1 MDHEEK
7 VVQWF
12 NAVDW
17 IQAGS
22 RIAAILVVTFLLV
35 FIARRLISGLE
46 KFTATHAHD
55 VEAQKRAATVSNV
68 LRKLATILITGIATL
83 AIFNTLGISILP
95 FLATAGVAGIAIAF
109 GAQSLVK
116 DFFRGFFLLAEN
128 QIRQGDVVEV
138 AGKSGLVEDLTLRYV
153 QLRDYEGNVHYVP
166 NGEIGVVTSSSRTFA
181 YAVVDVTI
189 ALDQDIAPVID
200 VMRET
205 GAQLRAQLGVRREDP
220 RRPGHRRHRGLER
233 SRHHAARALQGARA
247 RAVEREARIPA
258 AAQARVRQGGY
269 PAAALHRDDRGARRA
284 GAPGAG
290 ARRPAAIEN
299 GVRPHFLNGADP
311 LGGRRP
317 CGSAS
322 LLASSGR

>member
-1 MDHEEK
+1 MDHEIE

-12 NAVDW
+12 SAVHW

-22 RIAAILVVTFLLV
+22 RIAAILAITVLLV
-35 FIARRLISGLE
+35 FIARRLIAALE
-46 KFTATHAHD
+46 KFTATHALD
-55 VEAQKRAATVSNV
+55 VEAKKRAATVSNV
-68 LRKLATILITGIATL
+68 LSKLATILISALATL
-83 AIFNTLGISILP
+83 AIFNTLGISIMP

-181 YAVVDVTI
+181 YAVVDVSI

-205 GAQLRAQLGVRREDP
+205 GVQMRANSVFGPRILDDLDIAGIEAWNERGITLRARFKVRALEQSNVKREYLLRLKHAFDKAHIRQP
-220 RRPGHRRHRGLER
+220 RSTVTIMERG
-233 SRHHAARALQGARA
+233 APTARAPVPEG
-247 RAVEREARIPA
+247 P
-258 AAQARVRQGGY
+258 
-269 PAAALHRDDRGARRA
+269 
-284 GAPGAG
+284 PG
-290 ARRPAAIEN
+290 
-299 GVRPHFLNGADP
+299 
-311 LGGRRP
+311 
-317 CGSAS
+317 
-322 LLASSGR
+322 

>member
-1 MDHEEK
+1 MTHEEK
-7 VVQWF
+7 VAPWY

-22 RIAAILVVTFLLV
+22 RIVAILAVSVLLV

-46 KFTATHAHD
+46 KFTATHALD
-55 VEAQKRAATVSNV
+55 VESQRRAATVSNV
-68 LRKLATILITGIATL
+68 LRKLATVFISAIAIL

-128 QIRQGDVVEV
+128 QIRQGDVVEI

-166 NGEIGVVTSSSRTFA
+166 NGEIAVVTSSSRSYA

-189 ALDQDIAPVID
+189 ALDQDIAPVIE

-205 GAQLRAQLGVRREDP
+205 GHQLRANSVFKDKILEDLDIAGIESWSERGITLRARFKVRALEQSNVKREYLMRLKHAFDRADIQQPKATVTIVDP
-220 RRPGHRRHRGLER
+220 R
-233 SRHHAARALQGARA
+233 SN
-247 RAVEREARIPA
+247 
-258 AAQARVRQGGY
+258 
-269 PAAALHRDDRGARRA
+269 A
-284 GAPGAG
+284 GSKPPEG
-290 ARRPAAIEN
+290 P
-299 GVRPHFLNGADP
+299 PT
-311 LGGRRP
+311 
-317 CGSAS
+317 
-322 LLASSGR
+322 

>member
-1 MDHEEK
+1 MNHEAIAHEER

-22 RIAAILVVTFLLV
+22 RIAVILVVTVLLIAV
-35 FIARRLISGLE
+35 ARRLITGLE
-46 KFTATHAHD
+46 KFTALHAHD
-55 VEAQKRAATVSNV
+55 IEAKKRAATLSGV
-68 LRKLATILITGIATL
+68 LRKLASIFIAIIATL

-128 QIRQGDVVEV
+128 QIRQGDVVEI

-181 YAVVDVTI
+181 FAVVDITI
-189 ALDQDIAPVID
+189 ALEQDIQPVLD
-200 VMRET
+200 LMRET
-205 GAQLRAQLGVRREDP
+205 GAAMRTHSMWGPKILEDLDIAGIESWNDRGITLRARMKVRALEQSNVKREFLMRLKQAFDKHDIQQP
-220 RRPGHRRHRGLER
+220 RSMVTLVNA
-233 SRHHAARALQGARA
+233 AAR
-247 RAVEREARIPA
+247 P
-258 AAQARVRQGGY
+258 
-269 PAAALHRDDRGARRA
+269 
-284 GAPGAG
+284 
-290 ARRPAAIEN
+290 
-299 GVRPHFLNGADP
+299 
-311 LGGRRP
+311 
-317 CGSAS
+317 
-322 LLASSGR
+322 SSPEGPPS

>member
-1 MDHEEK
+1 M
-7 VVQWF
+7 
-12 NAVDW
+12 
-17 IQAGS
+17 
-22 RIAAILVVTFLLV
+22 
-35 FIARRLISGLE
+35 
-46 KFTATHAHD
+46 
-55 VEAQKRAATVSNV
+55 
-68 LRKLATILITGIATL
+68 IATL

-205 GAQLRAQLGVRREDP
+205 GAQLRANSVFGAEDP
-220 RRPGHRRHRGLER
+220 RGPRHRRHRSLER
-233 SRHHAARALQGARA
+233 TRHHAARALQGAGA
-247 RAVEREARIPA
+247 GAVEREARVPA

-269 PAAALHRDDRGARRA
+269 PAAALDRHDRRARRA
-284 GAPGAG
+284 GSPGAG
-290 ARRPAAIEN
+290 ARRPADLKKRGQAPFP
-299 GVRPHFLNGADP
+299 GNGA
-311 LGGRRP
+311 
-317 CGSAS
+317 
-322 LLASSGR
+322 

>member
-1 MDHEEK
+1 MGHEEAR

-22 RIAAILVVTFLLV
+22 RIAAILAASALLI

-46 KFTATHAHD
+46 RFTATHAHD
-55 VEAQKRAATVSNV
+55 VESAKRAATVSNV
-68 LRKLATILITGIATL
+68 LRKLASILIGAIATL

-128 QIRQGDVVEV
+128 QVRQGDVVEI

-189 ALDQDIAPVID
+189 ALEQDIAPVIEI
-200 VMRET
+200 MRET
-205 GAQLRAQLGVRREDP
+205 GTQLRANSVFGPKILEDLDIAGIESWTASGITL
-220 RRPGHRRHRGLER
+220 RARIKV
-233 SRHHAARALQGARA
+233 RALEQSN
-247 RAVEREARIPA
+247 VKREYLMRLKHAFDEAEIQQPRSVMTI
-258 AAQARVRQGGY
+258 V
-269 PAAALHRDDRGARRA
+269 DRA
-284 GAPGAG
+284 GVVQ
-290 ARRPAAIEN
+290 RPPE
-299 GVRPHFLNGADP
+299 GPP
-311 LGGRRP
+311 K
-317 CGSAS
+317 
-322 LLASSGR
+322 

>member
-1 MDHEEK
+1 MGKEDK

-22 RIAAILVVTFLLV
+22 RIAAILAVSFLLV

-46 KFTATHAHD
+46 KFTASHAHD

-68 LRKLATILITGIATL
+68 LRKLATILISAIAVL

-128 QIRQGDVVEV
+128 QIRQGDVVEI

-181 YAVVDVTI
+181 YAVVDVII
-189 ALDQDIAPVID
+189 ALDQDIAPVIEA
-200 VMRET
+200 MRET
-205 GAQLRAQLGVRREDP
+205 GAQLRNHSQFADKILDELEIAGVESWNE
-220 RRPGHRRHRGLER
+220 RGITLR
-233 SRHHAARALQGARA
+233 ARIKVRALEQANVKREYLMRLKHAFDKADIQQPRSTVTIMERTRA
-247 RAVEREARIPA
+247 APEGPPA
-258 AAQARVRQGGY
+258 
-269 PAAALHRDDRGARRA
+269 
-284 GAPGAG
+284 
-290 ARRPAAIEN
+290 
-299 GVRPHFLNGADP
+299 
-311 LGGRRP
+311 
-317 CGSAS
+317 
-322 LLASSGR
+322 

>member
-7 VVQWF
+7 VMQWF

-22 RIAAILVVTFLLV
+22 RITAILIVSFVLG

-46 KFTATHAHD
+46 NFTASHALD
-55 VEAQKRAATVSNV
+55 IEAKRRAATVSNV
-68 LRKLATILITGIATL
+68 LRKLATILITAIAIL
-83 AIFNTLGISILP
+83 AVFNTLGISILP

-189 ALDQDIAPVID
+189 ALDQDIAPVIEI
-200 VMRET
+200 MRET
-205 GAQLRAQLGVRREDP
+205 GATLRADAVFGEKTLEDLDIA
-220 RRPGHRRHRGLER
+220 GIETWNERGITLR
-233 SRHHAARALQGARA
+233 ARFKVRALEQANVKREYLLRLKHAFDQADVQQPRSTVTIMERDQAAPRA
-247 RAVEREARIPA
+247 AVPEGP
-258 AAQARVRQGGY
+258 
-269 PAAALHRDDRGARRA
+269 PT
-284 GAPGAG
+284 
-290 ARRPAAIEN
+290 
-299 GVRPHFLNGADP
+299 
-311 LGGRRP
+311 
-317 CGSAS
+317 
-322 LLASSGR
+322 

>member
-1 MDHEEK
+1 MGQEER
-7 VVQWF
+7 VVKWF

-22 RIAAILVVTFLLV
+22 RIAVILAVSALLIFV
-35 FIARRLISGLE
+35 ARRLISALE
-46 KFTATHAHD
+46 RFTATHSHD
-55 VEAQKRAATVSNV
+55 IESAKRAATVSNV
-68 LRKLATILITGIATL
+68 LRKLASILIGVIATL
-83 AIFNTLGISILP
+83 AVFNTLGISILP

-189 ALDQDIAPVID
+189 ALEQDIAPVIEI
-200 VMRET
+200 MRET
-205 GAQLRAQLGVRREDP
+205 GTQLRANSIFGP
-220 RRPGHRRHRGLER
+220 KILEELDIAGIESWTASGITLR
-233 SRHHAARALQGARA
+233 ARIKVRALEQSN
-247 RAVEREARIPA
+247 VKREYLLRLKHAFDA
-258 AAQARVRQGGY
+258 AEIQQPRS
-269 PAAALHRDDRGARRA
+269 LMTLIDRA
-284 GAPGAG
+284 GSLPRAPEG
-290 ARRPAAIEN
+290 P
-299 GVRPHFLNGADP
+299 PK
-311 LGGRRP
+311 
-317 CGSAS
+317 
-322 LLASSGR
+322 

>member
-1 MDHEEK
+1 MKQEEEK

-22 RIAAILVVTFLLV
+22 RIAAILAVSFLLV
-35 FIARRLISGLE
+35 FLARRLISGLE
-46 KFTATHAHD
+46 KFTASRAED

-68 LRKLATILITGIATL
+68 LRKLATILITGVAVL
-83 AIFNTLGISILP
+83 AIFNTLGIPIMP

-128 QIRQGDVVEV
+128 QIRQGDVVTV

-166 NGEIGVVTSSSRTFA
+166 NGEIGVVTSASRTFA

-189 ALDQDIAPVID
+189 ALEQDIAPVLE

-205 GAQLRAQLGVRREDP
+205 GLQLRADAQFGERILDDLEIAGIETWNE
-220 RRPGHRRHRGLER
+220 RGITLR
-233 SRHHAARALQGARA
+233 ARLKVRALEQSN
-247 RAVEREARIPA
+247 VKREFLLRLK
-258 AAQARVRQGGY
+258 QAFDKADIRQ
-269 PAAALHRDDRGARRA
+269 PQSTFTIVDRGAA
-284 GAPGAG
+284 AA
-290 ARRPAAIEN
+290 RPASPE
-299 GVRPHFLNGADP
+299 GPP
-311 LGGRRP
+311 
-317 CGSAS
+317 S
-322 LLASSGR
+322 